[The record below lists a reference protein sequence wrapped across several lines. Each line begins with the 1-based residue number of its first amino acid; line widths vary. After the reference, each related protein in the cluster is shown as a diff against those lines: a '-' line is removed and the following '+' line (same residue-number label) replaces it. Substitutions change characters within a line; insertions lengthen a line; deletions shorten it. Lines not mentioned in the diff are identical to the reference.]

1 MLDSIHQAFSLL
13 GKGSRSW
20 LIAYLLSA
28 MLAAILEV
36 LGLSLIFAFF
46 QVAMDTG
53 DSIGSFW
60 ILQLQTYLGML
71 PQAKFLS
78 ILAVI
83 VIVVFVIRTALL
95 MLTSWVTLGMR
106 RHVELFMVGTMLRSY
121 LRKPLVWHL
130 ERGSFRLINNL
141 ASNVGMVV
149 QHIIIG
155 TLDLVGIV
163 TTLLLIFVTMS
174 WLRPFE
180 TGIVVLVLGFAGAIY
195 FFFVQHRSLGWG
207 RQMVMASEARWRSV
221 REPLRGIK
229 TVKVFNL
236 EDYFA
241 QQVDMHTRVFL
252 DVFLKQ
258 GMIQAAP
265 RLFLEILVVSGAMLA
280 MVLALT
286 AGYEPQNI
294 IPAMALFGV
303 ATIRILPLVTK
314 MLQTLQYIRY
324 SESALAT
331 LYEDMTSLSDQSS
344 IPSRNSTN
352 YFESLSLRNVSFTYP
367 GAPRKAINSASLEIR
382 PGEQIALVGLS
393 GAGKTTLADLLLG
406 LIKPEEG
413 QIIHNGQPCNNVPD
427 GLFAYVPQ
435 EPFIIHDT
443 LRRNIALGL
452 ADHLIDESAV
462 ISALEAAALSSLVKK
477 LPYGLE
483 TIMGEDGKG
492 LSGGERQRLGI
503 ARALYRD
510 ASVLIMD
517 EPTSSLDA
525 LTEAEI
531 STTITSLRGRKTVI
545 LIAHRLS
552 SIKSFDRIV
561 FIDDGRVAASGTFR
575 ELYDEFVQFRTM
587 VDFLSVS
594 RNSESKL

>member
-1 MLDSIHQAFSLL
+1 
-13 GKGSRSW
+13 
-20 LIAYLLSA
+20 
-28 MLAAILEV
+28 
-36 LGLSLIFAFF
+36 
-46 QVAMDTG
+46 
-53 DSIGSFW
+53 
-60 ILQLQTYLGML
+60 
-71 PQAKFLS
+71 
-78 ILAVI
+78 
-83 VIVVFVIRTALL
+83 
-95 MLTSWVTLGMR
+95 
-106 RHVELFMVGTMLRSY
+106 
-121 LRKPLVWHL
+121 
-130 ERGSFRLINNL
+130 
-141 ASNVGMVV
+141 
-149 QHIIIG
+149 
-155 TLDLVGIV
+155 
-163 TTLLLIFVTMS
+163 
-174 WLRPFE
+174 
-180 TGIVVLVLGFAGAIY
+180 VLGFAGAIY

-207 RQMVMASEARWRSV
+207 KLMVMASEARLRSV
-221 REPLRGIK
+221 KEPMRGIK

-236 EDYFA
+236 ENYFA
-241 QQVDMHTRVFL
+241 QQVNMHSRVYL
-252 DVFLKQ
+252 DVLLKQ

-265 RLFLEILVVSGAMLA
+265 RLFLEILLVSGAMLA

-286 AGYEPQNI
+286 AGHEPQNI
-294 IPAMALFGV
+294 VPAMALFGV

-314 MLQTLQYIRY
+314 MLQTLQNIRY

-331 LYEDMTSLSDQSS
+331 LYEDMNSLSDQPS
-344 IPSRNSTN
+344 IHSMNSTD
-352 YFESLSLRNVSFTYP
+352 YFESLSFRNVTFSYP
-367 GAPRKAINSASLEIR
+367 CAPRKAINSANLDIR
-382 PGEQIALVGLS
+382 SGEQIALVGLS

-406 LIKPEEG
+406 LLKPEEG

-435 EPFIIHDT
+435 EPFIIHDS

-452 ADHLIDESAV
+452 ADHLIDESALM
-462 ISALEAAALSSLVKK
+462 SAVEAAALSSLVKK

-483 TIMGEDGKG
+483 TLMGEDGKG

-517 EPTSSLDA
+517 EPTSSLDT

-531 STTITSLRGRKTVI
+531 LTTITSLRGRKTVI

-594 RNSESKL
+594 SNPEK